1 MAWGIGVRSAMRQ
14 IKATAERIPG
24 ASERA
29 VRWGALTWWTTVTI
43 FVTLAAIAAL
53 ARPAEGQVFSVGENR
68 DGQPR
73 GPRRSPAIVGLS
85 LTYGVPQKE
94 FRQNVRQGFGLDI
107 TGHYKLDQQ
116 GIFSIGGEA
125 GFLGYGRET
134 KRVPL
139 SSTIGGRI
147 TVDLTTSNNIFWMGL
162 GPQVTAPSGPVRPY
176 VNGTAGFAVFW
187 TESSV
192 QGRFDD
198 EDFAKTTNYD
208 DVTFAW
214 TGGAGLLIP
223 FGASQQGGLDIG
235 VRYHGNGNTQYL
247 RRGDIIDLP
256 NGGVQLRVRE
266 GETPLLLWR
275 LGVRWG
281 LR

>member
-1 MAWGIGVRSAMRQ
+1 MRYARTTMVALALVTLP
-14 IKATAERIPG
+14 ATAM
-24 ASERA
+24 A
-29 VRWGALTWWTTVTI
+29 
-43 FVTLAAIAAL
+43 
-53 ARPAEGQVFSVGENR
+53 QVFSVGKESDNR
-68 DGQPR
+68 GV
-73 GPRRSPAIVGLS
+73 GPRRSPVLAGIAFS
-85 LTYGVPQKE
+85 YGVPQSD
-94 FRQNVRQGFGLDI
+94 FRDNVKQGFGLD
-107 TGHYKLDQQ
+107 GNVHYKLDRQ
-116 GIFSIGGEA
+116 GIFGLGAEM

-147 TVDLTTSNNIFWMGL
+147 TVDVTTSNNIFWLGL
-162 GPQVTAPSGPVRPY
+162 GPQITAPSGPIRPY

-192 QGRFDD
+192 KGRFDD

-223 FGASQQGGLDIG
+223 VGTSKQGAIDFG
-235 VRYHGNGNTQYL
+235 VRYHGNGNTRYL
-247 RRGDIIDLP
+247 KKGDIIDLP
-256 NGGVQLRVRE
+256 NNNVQLRVNE
-266 GETPLLLWR
+266 GETPMLMWR

-281 LR
+281 LF

>member
-1 MAWGIGVRSAMRQ
+1 MS
-14 IKATAERIPG
+14 G
-24 ASERA
+24 ARERA
-29 VRWGALTWWTTVTI
+29 GGWRTVTWWTTI
-43 FVTLAAIAAL
+43 TLAVMVLGMAL
-53 ARPAEGQVFSVGENR
+53 ASRTAQAQVFSVGDDRE
-68 DGQPR
+68 GQPL
-73 GPRRSPAIVGLS
+73 GVRRSPAIVGLS
-85 LTYGVPQKE
+85 LTYGVPQQE
-94 FRQNVRQGFGLDI
+94 FRQNVRQGFGLDL
-107 TGHYKLDQQ
+107 TGHYKLDRQ
-116 GIFSIGGEA
+116 GIVSIGGEA

-147 TVDLTTSNNIFWMGL
+147 TVDLTTSNNIFWLGL
-162 GPQVTAPSGPVRPY
+162 GPQVTAPSGPLRPY
-176 VNGTAGFAVFW
+176 VNGTAGFAFFW

-192 QGRFDD
+192 RGRWDD

-208 DVTFAW
+208 DATFAW

-223 FGASQQGGLDIG
+223 IGRSQQGALDIG

-256 NGGVQLRVRE
+256 SGGVQLRVRE

>member
-1 MAWGIGVRSAMRQ
+1 MRYERARTAALHGDRPAAAAWMTVTWWIGVTLLVLVMGAAARSAQ
-14 IKATAERIPG
+14 A
-24 ASERA
+24 
-29 VRWGALTWWTTVTI
+29 
-43 FVTLAAIAAL
+43 
-53 ARPAEGQVFSVGENR
+53 QVFSVGGDR
-68 DGQPR
+68 DNQAR

-85 LTYGVPQKE
+85 LTYGVPQQE
-94 FRQNVRQGFGLDI
+94 FRENVRQGFGLDL
-107 TGHYKLDQQ
+107 TGHYKLDRR

-147 TVDLTTSNNIFWMGL
+147 NVDLTTSNNIFWLGL
-162 GPQVTAPSGPVRPY
+162 GPQLIAPSGPVRPY
-176 VNGTAGFAVFW
+176 VSGTAGFAFFW

-192 QGRFDD
+192 QGRWDD
-198 EDFAKTTNYD
+198 EEFAKTTNYD
-208 DVTFAW
+208 DATFAW
-214 TGGAGLLIP
+214 TGGAGVVIP
-223 FGASQQGGLDIG
+223 IGASQQGGLDIG

-256 NGGVQLRVRE
+256 SGGVQLRVRE

>member
-1 MAWGIGVRSAMRQ
+1 MRYKRAGIVAVRSATRRPAAWSQ
-14 IKATAERIPG
+14 LAWWVTATLM
-24 ASERA
+24 
-29 VRWGALTWWTTVTI
+29 VMMLAL
-43 FVTLAAIAAL
+43 AAL
-53 ARPAEGQVFSVGENR
+53 ARTVQAQVFSVGGDRGN
-68 DGQPR
+68 QPP
-73 GPRRSPAIVGLS
+73 GPRRSPVLVGLS
-85 LTYGVPQKE
+85 LTYGVPQQE
-94 FRQNVRQGFGLDI
+94 FRENVRQGFGLDL
-107 TGHYKLDQQ
+107 TGHYKVDRQ

-147 TVDLTTSNNIFWMGL
+147 NVDLTTSNNIFWLGV
-162 GPQVTAPSGPVRPY
+162 GPQLTAPSGPVRPY
-176 VNGTAGFAVFW
+176 ANGTAGFAFFW

-192 QGRFDD
+192 QGRWDD
-198 EDFAKTTNYD
+198 EEFAKTTNYD
-208 DVTFAW
+208 DATFAW
-214 TGGAGLLIP
+214 TGGAGVLIP
-223 FGASQQGGLDIG
+223 IGASQQGALDIG

-266 GETPLLLWR
+266 GETPIVLWR